1 MHRVS
6 AHGAV
11 LAATRREPT
20 APPELALA
28 VSRFPVIP
36 TAHQLISIS
45 GLVCT
50 DAGLNG
56 NAIVSEYGYA
66 NFGAQYG
73 GLRTSWDLSHVGL
86 AVNLPTQLSSSDGQ
100 TVTCTSS
107 GCAANQAYNSPTDYA
122 ADRNSPLGQ
131 TYTHTF
137 CP

>member
-1 MHRVS
+1 MGTYWLQLVGSQLRHRS
-6 AHGAV
+6 
-11 LAATRREPT
+11 LRRRSVGS
-20 APPELALA
+20 LL
-28 VSRFPVIP
+28 SS
-36 TAHQLISIS
+36 TAHELNSIS